1 LGDAILD
8 AVVGDLVYRR
18 YTGKPEGF
26 LTNTRSKL
34 VQRETLGRL
43 AQQMGITR
51 LIMASGRS
59 IQHNSYIGGNAFEA
73 LVGAL
78 YLDRG
83 YDACMTFWNKRV
95 MGEYLNADK
104 IAYKEM
110 NFKSKLLEWSQ
121 KNKVQLEYRMV
132 SQSQDENG
140 SPIFVYAVV
149 LNGVV
154 CLDGEGYSK
163 KEAQQVASEKTINKL
178 RADKTFVDKIIVVP
192 SEQQEGETET
202 EKGKEVAVE
211 LESSLK
217 VTATEQ
223 AIDELSLD
231 DLSARELSREEII
244 AAAEAAAYS
253 EKEAI

>member
-1 LGDAILD
+1 
-8 AVVGDLVYRR
+8 
-18 YTGKPEGF
+18 
-26 LTNTRSKL
+26 
-34 VQRETLGRL
+34 
-43 AQQMGITR
+43 MGITK

-163 KEAQQVASEKTINKL
+163 KEAQQMASEKTINKL
-178 RADKTFVDKIIVVP
+178 RTDKNFADKIIVVP
-192 SEQQEGETET
+192 SEQLEGETE
-202 EKGKEVAVE
+202 KEVAKE
-211 LESSLK
+211 TEFSLK

-231 DLSARELSREEII
+231 DLSAKELSREEII